1 MMIDTTHTIRS
12 KVGGKTVVVPDDTI
26 ANYLHYPQPN
36 LAKIQFPEGE
46 YNPLTKK
53 AYAQAIYMNQTDFIV
68 WGKFMYGKFKPEY
81 KLIRKIIH

>member
-1 MMIDTTHTIRS
+1 MKMNTTHTICS
-12 KVGGKTVVVPDDTI
+12 KVRGRTIMITDDTI

-53 AYAQAIYMNQTDFIV
+53 AYAQAIYMNPADFIV
-68 WGKFMYGKFKPEY
+68 
-81 KLIRKIIH
+81 